1 MITCEFKPSFD
12 RTTKNLSPAKRQ
24 EIKSLAKHLIKL
36 LSEGQQLPKGMGLT
50 RLRGNY
56 WEIRSTIKERILFY
70 YKKSDVAF
78 MLVGSHDQVKN
89 FLKNVK

>member
-1 MITCEFKPSFD
+1 MITYEFKPSFD
-12 RTTKNLSPAKRQ
+12 RTIKNLPTAKQQ

-36 LSEGQQLPKGMGLT
+36 LSKEQRLSKGMGLT

-56 WEIRSTIKERILFY
+56 WEIRSTTKERILFH
-70 YKKSDVAF
+70 YKKNNVAF

-89 FLKNVK
+89 FLKSVK

>member
-1 MITCEFKPSFD
+1 MITYEFKSSFD
-12 RTTKNLSPAKRQ
+12 RTIKTLPTAKRQ
-24 EIKSLAKHLIKL
+24 EVKSLAKHLIKL
-36 LSEGQQLPKGMGLT
+36 LSEEQRLSKGMGLT

-56 WEIRSTIKERILFY
+56 WD
-70 YKKSDVAF
+70 KKSDVVF

>member
-1 MITCEFKPSFD
+1 MITYEFKPSFD
-12 RTTKNLSPAKRQ
+12 RTIKNLPPAKRQ
-24 EIKSLAKHLIKL
+24 EIKSLVKHLIKL
-36 LSEGQQLPKGMGLT
+36 LSEGQRLPKGMGLT

-56 WEIRSTIKERILFY
+56 WEIRSTIKERILFH

-78 MLVGSHDQVKN
+78 MLSGSHAQVKN